1 MKTWPSLSAVH
12 TPSMFSLLLL
22 VASLNAQNQSWDLAN
37 CTQGVLSVPR
47 GSRAKMSCN
56 ISNNFTY
63 VTIWLDNNI
72 IFNKTPQGYFRWK
85 EWELQVQGGQ
95 AQLVIN
101 HTQDVHTGLY
111 LWYLRGCQGDYKDVT
126 LNVSEPSNKDEPTDK
141 RLSTPP
147 SDALIQPKRAPLEDG
162 PETLAGVLVAVIL
175 ILGLAGIG
183 ALICYRRYRSRSPCG
198 CTSVIDL
205 RRF

>member
-1 MKTWPSLSAVH
+1 MKTWLSLSAVH
-12 TPSMFSLLLL
+12 TPSMFNLLFLA
-22 VASLNAQNQSWDLAN
+22 ASLNAQNQSWDLAN

-47 GSRAKMSCN
+47 GSRAEMSCN

-72 IFNKTPQGYFRWK
+72 IFNKTPQGYFRRK

-101 HTQDVHTGLY
+101 RTLDVHTGVY
-111 LWYLRGCQGDYKDVT
+111 LWYLRGCQGDFKNIT
-126 LNVSEPSNKDEPTDK
+126 LNV
-141 RLSTPP
+141 

-162 PETLAGVLVAVIL
+162 PETLVGVLVAVIL
-175 ILGLAGIG
+175 ILGLTGIG
-183 ALICYRRYRSRSPCG
+183 TLICYRRYRSRSPCG
-198 CTSVIDL
+198 YVL
-205 RRF
+205 Q

>member
-22 VASLNAQNQSWDLAN
+22 AASLNAQNQN
-37 CTQGVLSVPR
+37 
-47 GSRAKMSCN
+47 
-56 ISNNFTY
+56 
-63 VTIWLDNNI
+63 NNI
-72 IFNKTPQGYFRWK
+72 IFNKTPQGYFRQK

-101 HTQDVHTGLY
+101 RTQDVHTGVY
-111 LWYLRGCQGDYKDVT
+111 LWYLRGCQGDFKNIT

-175 ILGLAGIG
+175 ILGLTGIG
-183 ALICYRRYRSRSPCG
+183 ALICYRRYRSRSPRG
-198 CTSVIDL
+198 YVL
-205 RRF
+205 Q